1 LGGVV
6 QLVDD
11 TEKGQLRSRLTSA
24 QRRLLLDIA
33 RRSIETHLEKG
44 DEEEHLVEDPGL
56 TELGAA
62 FVTLTHK
69 DRLRGCIG
77 YSEPLYPLYETV
89 ARCAV
94 AAATNDYRF
103 APVTLEELP
112 DVNIS
117 ISTLTPLEKLE
128 NLEEL
133 EPGRHGLMITGQGRR
148 GLLLP
153 QVAEE
158 RGWDRETFFSETCR
172 KAGLPSD
179 AWKGKDVEI
188 FVFEAV
194 VFSEDTI

>member
-1 LGGVV
+1 
-6 QLVDD
+6 LVDGE
-11 TEKGQLRSRLTSA
+11 EKRQASSGLTASKRQA
-24 QRRLLLDIA
+24 LLDIA
-33 RRSIETHLEKG
+33 RRSIETRLEEG
-44 DEEEHLVEDPGL
+44 DEGEIHVDDPEL

-62 FVTLTHK
+62 FVTLTHRG
-69 DRLRGCIG
+69 RLRGCIG
-77 YSEPLYPLYETV
+77 YSEPLYPLFETV

-112 DVNIS
+112 ELCIS
-117 ISTLTPLEKLE
+117 ISALTPLEKLE
-128 NLEEL
+128 NLEDI

-158 RGWDRETFFSETCR
+158 RGWDRETFLTETCR
-172 KAGLPSD
+172 KAGLPAG
-179 AWKGKDVEI
+179 AWKGKDIEV

-194 VFSEDTI
+194 VFSEEKH

>member
-1 LGGVV
+1 VV
-6 QLVDD
+6 QLAED
-11 TEKGQLRSRLTSA
+11 TEKGRARSDLTSA
-24 QRRLLLDIA
+24 QRGVLLDIA
-33 RRSIETHLEKG
+33 RRSIEAHLEEG
-44 DEEEHLVEDPGL
+44 EEEEHLVDDPGL
-56 TELGAA
+56 AELGAA
-62 FVTLTHK
+62 FVTLTHEG
-69 DRLRGCIG
+69 RLRGCIG

-112 DVNIS
+112 DLRIS
-117 ISTLTPLEKLE
+117 ISALTPLEKLE

-133 EPGRHGLMITGQGRR
+133 EPGRHGLMITGRGRR

-172 KAGLPSD
+172 KAGLPSG

-188 FVFEAV
+188 FVFEAE
-194 VFSEDTI
+194 VFSE